1 MGRPRK
7 NNAEY
12 YTHDSGMRNDVKI
25 KALRRK
31 FSHTGYA
38 VWNYLLEALT
48 DSDDF
53 RIEWNDVNREL
64 YAADFDVTD
73 EELSAIVDYCM
84 KIDLLQMDGGCIM
97 SDTLCGRFNTLIYK
111 RSRDR
116 EPVSERKSGENSE
129 ECMNTGNKTE
139 FFGISD
145 SENSE
150 KPTEN
155 SEKPTENSE
164 ECIGNPPKTPKK
176 TAKLSLKPSF
186 SGFPPRGEKSREE
199 ERKEEESREEN
210 ISSSRMREETVQVSE
225 EEKRIFFEIFFFR
238 NFQDPAREVERFIA
252 WNGKQSNRPTRYDA
266 ELWNPEVKD
275 RRFSE
280 GFLKAWK
287 VLYTT
292 AKFSG
297 PDGEEAAFQMM
308 DSRLSI
314 KPLNGKW
321 QLQCPEKVAVW
332 LNDNQVT
339 VAEILKPALRGHP
352 LSIKTYRT

>member
-73 EELSAIVDYCM
+73 EELSAIVDYCL

>member
-73 EELSAIVDYCM
+73 EELSAIVDYCL

-116 EPVSERKSGENSE
+116 EPVSERKSGENPE
-129 ECMNTGNKTE
+129 DCMNTGNKKE

-155 SEKPTENSE
+155 PE
-164 ECIGNPPKTPKK
+164 ECIGIPPKTPKK

-186 SGFPPRGEKSREE
+186 SGFPPRGEKSRVE

-210 ISSSRMREETVQVSE
+210 ISSSRMREETCTVSE
-225 EEKRIFFEIFFFR
+225 EEKRNFFEIFFFR

-252 WNGKQSNRPTRYDA
+252 WNGKQNNRPTRYDA

-308 DSRLSI
+308 DSRISI

>member
-53 RIEWNDVNREL
+53 RIKWNEINREL
-64 YAADFDVTD
+64 FAADFDVTED
-73 EELSAIVDYCM
+73 ELSAIVDYCL
-84 KIDLLQMDGGCIM
+84 KIDLLQMVEGCIL

-116 EPVSERKSGENSE
+116 ESVSNSE
-129 ECMNTGNKTE
+129 ECANSENKSE

-150 KPTEN
+150 KPV
-155 SEKPTENSE
+155 ENSE
-164 ECIGNPPKTPKK
+164 ECNGNEAKTPIKN
-176 TAKLSLKPSF
+176 AKLSLKPSF
-186 SGFPPRGEKSREE
+186 SGFPPRVEKSREE

-210 ISSSRMREETVQVSE
+210 ISSSRTHEETDAVTVTE
-225 EEKRIFFEIFFFR
+225 EEKRNFLEIFFFR
-238 NFQDPAREVERFIA
+238 NFQDPEREVDRFIA
-252 WNGKQSNRPTRYDA
+252 WNGKQGKHPTKYDA

-275 RRFSE
+275 KRVSD

-287 VLYTT
+287 SLYTA

-297 PDGEEAAFQMM
+297 PDGEEAAMQML
-308 DSRLSI
+308 DSRISMRTF
-314 KPLNGKW
+314 NGKW
-321 QLQCPEKVAVW
+321 QLQCPEKVAAW
-332 LNDNQVT
+332 LNENQET
-339 VAEILKPALRGHP
+339 ATEMLKPALRGHP
-352 LSIKTYRT
+352 LGIKIYRT

>member
-53 RIEWNDVNREL
+53 RIEWNEINREL
-64 YAADFDVTD
+64 FAADFDVTED
-73 EELSAIVDYCM
+73 ELSAIVDYCL
-84 KIDLLQMDGGCIM
+84 KIDLLQMVEGCIL

-116 EPVSERKSGENSE
+116 ESVSERKPTENSE
-129 ECMNTGNKTE
+129 ECVNGGNKKE

-155 SEKPTENSE
+155 SE
-164 ECIGNPPKTPKK
+164 ECIGNPSKTPKNPCG
-176 TAKLSLKPSF
+176 LSIKSSF
-186 SGFPPRGEKSREE
+186 SEFPPRVEKSRVE

-308 DSRLSI
+308 DRRISI

>member
-73 EELSAIVDYCM
+73 EELSAIVDYCL

-116 EPVSERKSGENSE
+116 ESVSERKSGENPE
-129 ECMNTGNKTE
+129 DCMNTGNKKE

-155 SEKPTENSE
+155 SE
-164 ECIGNPPKTPKK
+164 ECNGNGARIPKK
-176 TAKLSLKPSF
+176 AAKLSLKSSF

-210 ISSSRMREETVQVSE
+210 ISSSRMREETVPVSE
-225 EEKRIFFEIFFFR
+225 EEKRNFFEIFFFR
-238 NFQDPAREVERFIA
+238 NFQDPAREAERFIA
-252 WNGKQSNRPTRYDA
+252 WNGKQGKHPTKYDA
-266 ELWNPEVKD
+266 ELWNPEVREK
-275 RRFSE
+275 RFSE
-280 GFLKAWK
+280 GFIKAWK
-287 VLYTT
+287 ALYTT

-297 PDGEEAAFQMM
+297 PDGEEAAFLML
-308 DSRLSI
+308 DSRLSMKAI
-314 KPLNGKW
+314 NGKW
-321 QLQCPEKVAVW
+321 QLQCPEKVAAW
-332 LNDNQVT
+332 LNDNQDTAV
-339 VAEILKPALRGHP
+339 EMLKPALRGYP
-352 LSIKTYRT
+352 LGIKTYRT

>member
-53 RIEWNDVNREL
+53 RIEWNEVNREL

-73 EELSAIVDYCM
+73 EELSAIVDYCL

-97 SDTLCGRFNTLIYK
+97 SDTLCGRFNTLISK

-116 EPVSERKSGENSE
+116 ESVSERKSGENSE
-129 ECMNTGNKTE
+129 ECVNTGNKKE
-139 FFGISD
+139 FCGISD

-155 SEKPTENSE
+155 SE
-164 ECIGNPPKTPKK
+164 ECDGNPPKTPKNP
-176 TAKLSLKPSF
+176 AKLKIKPSF
-186 SGFPPRGEKSREE
+186 AGFPPRGEKSREE

-210 ISSSRMREETVQVSE
+210 ISSSRTREETVPVSE
-225 EEKRIFFEIFFFR
+225 EEKRNFFEIFFFR
-238 NFQDPAREVERFIA
+238 NFQDPSREAERFIA
-252 WNGKQSNRPTRYDA
+252 WNGKQGKHPTKYDA
-266 ELWNPEVKD
+266 ELWNPEVKEK
-275 RRFSE
+275 RFSD
-280 GFLKAWK
+280 GFIKAWK
-287 VLYTT
+287 SLYTT

-297 PDGEEAAFQMM
+297 PDGEDAAAYML
-308 DSRLSI
+308 DSRLSMKAI
-314 KPLNGKW
+314 NGKW
-321 QLQCPEKVAVW
+321 QLQCPEKVAAW
-332 LNDNQVT
+332 LNDNQDTAV
-339 VAEILKPALRGHP
+339 EMLKPALRGYP
-352 LSIKTYRT
+352 LGIKTYRI